1 MTCTVQ
7 NLPSKIVKLQE
18 ETFKLKRF
26 LRLQQIQNPGI
37 DDSHLLTSSC
47 TTYCLTI
54 PRRQLQSKEKLLDSI
69 TNAIIRTLYRRSLMK
84 SYSAAFNTKR
94 HMKHSRK
101 LTMVCAKLTNPDP
114 SDGMW
119 HVQPRPELGD
129 QLRRLSYYWPKI
141 IPDAIAYAKQF
152 HACQIHGDF
161 SIKHQVIFIQRLL
174 CGHLRCRE
182 WCHWNHKP
190 LTSKGHQFFFVITD
204 YFSK

>member
-1 MTCTVQ
+1 MI
-7 NLPSKIVKLQE
+7 SK
-18 ETFKLKRF
+18 
-26 LRLQQIQNPGI
+26 RL
-37 DDSHLLTSSC
+37 
-47 TTYCLTI
+47 
-54 PRRQLQSKEKLLDSI
+54 LQSKEKLLDSVSMRSHKHC
-69 TNAIIRTLYRRSLMK
+69 IIDCLME
-84 SYSAAFNTKR
+84 YCSATFPTKR
-94 HMKHSRK
+94 HRKHSGK

-174 CGHLRCRE
+174 CGHLRYRE
-182 WCHWNHKP
+182 WCHWSHKP
-190 LTSKGHQFFFVITD
+190 LTSKGHRFFFVITD